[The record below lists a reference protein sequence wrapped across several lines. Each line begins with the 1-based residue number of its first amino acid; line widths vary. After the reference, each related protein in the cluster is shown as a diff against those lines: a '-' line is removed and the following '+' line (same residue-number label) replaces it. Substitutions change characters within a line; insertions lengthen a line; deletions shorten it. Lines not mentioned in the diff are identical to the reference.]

1 MRDANGALHE
11 SRLSAAAALETA
23 ARNLRSGADTVSRAG
38 HDAVDT
44 VSRVGHDAA
53 DGVSRVG
60 HDAADKVKS
69 GAKIVR
75 TYNPGQL
82 MSDVQNIV
90 KTHPGKSL
98 AAAVIVG
105 FLAARA
111 LRND

>member
-1 MRDANGALHE
+1 MREANGVLHD

-23 ARNLRSGADTVSRAG
+23 AKNLRAGADTVSRAG

-53 DGVSRVG
+53 DSVSRVG

-69 GAKIVR
+69 GAKVVR
-75 TYNPGQL
+75 TYGARQL
-82 MSDVQNIV
+82 MTDFENIV
-90 KTHPGKSL
+90 KTHPGKSI
-98 AAAVIVG
+98 AAAVVVG